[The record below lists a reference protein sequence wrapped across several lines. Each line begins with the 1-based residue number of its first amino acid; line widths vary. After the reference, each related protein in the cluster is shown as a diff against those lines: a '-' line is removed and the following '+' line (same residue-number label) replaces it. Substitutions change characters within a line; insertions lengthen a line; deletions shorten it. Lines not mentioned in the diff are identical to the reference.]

1 MAHFAEL
8 DEDNVVL
15 RVIVVS
21 NDECGNLPFPE
32 SEPLGVAFCK
42 SLYGDNTVWK
52 QTSYNRSFRGNYAG
66 IGHIY
71 DSVNDAFVEPKQ
83 YPSWTYN
90 TVTKQWEAPIA
101 MPSVPDGYI
110 AVWDEIAQE
119 WDIVLDR
126 SV

>member
-42 SLYGDNTVWK
+42 
-52 QTSYNRSFRGNYAG
+52 
-66 IGHIY
+66 
-71 DSVNDAFVEPKQ
+71 
-83 YPSWTYN
+83 
-90 TVTKQWEAPIA
+90 
-101 MPSVPDGYI
+101 
-110 AVWDEIAQE
+110 
-119 WDIVLDR
+119 
-126 SV
+126 